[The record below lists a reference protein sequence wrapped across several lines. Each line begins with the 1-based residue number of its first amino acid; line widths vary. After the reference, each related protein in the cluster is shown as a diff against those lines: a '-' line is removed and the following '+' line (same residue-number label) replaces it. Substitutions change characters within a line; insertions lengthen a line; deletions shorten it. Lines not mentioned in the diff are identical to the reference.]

1 MEWIVIIG
9 LAVALYQ
16 LWRRVERLEERLSM
30 QEMLGRRPIV
40 PVEGTSA
47 PVAEPV
53 AEQSAP
59 PEPAVASTVPRVKRA
74 VARVTGAATAIAAP
88 SATDDAPREKAGIAF
103 NFEDLF
109 GRQLPIWA
117 GGITLAI
124 AGFFLVMY
132 AIELGLLSPAVR
144 VLLGFVF
151 GGVLIGGAFVA
162 EEMEDRIADIRVPQA
177 LAGAGIATLYA
188 CFYLAGTGYGLIGA
202 GFAFAALAAVTAGAI
217 YLSFRFGLPCAVM
230 GLLGGFAA
238 PMMVSAEESNLPIL
252 SIYLALV
259 SAGLVLTGNRQQR
272 PWLGAAA
279 MGGGLL
285 WGLLLL
291 FSQALTFADQL
302 FVGFYLIGVGAV
314 LPTALGEVPFRHWLR
329 AGAGAFAALQMAI
342 LIDQGGYSLLAWGLY
357 VLLGGALAFLAWKRH
372 ELRDP
377 QALAAAIAV
386 FMLAFWPNPEE
397 AEFALIGAAMAAIF
411 AVVPL
416 FHIWRGE
423 RLRADVVQV
432 AGFAPGLALAATWQY
447 GDVFHDFLP
456 VLGAVSLAL
465 AALPALA
472 ASRLA
477 PDEGWK
483 VWLLE
488 TLAAMTTVVAFSQ
501 VLHDDWGAIA
511 CATAAIGF
519 ALGLPRR
526 VAAARTFAAVAAAFA
541 VFPLIA
547 WFDGGL
553 DAIAAEPFYLSDLER
568 WDDTLRYLVPGV
580 LALLVLAWRQAGTG
594 SRHVV
599 RGLAALGGAGA
610 VIALHSFYKL
620 GFAIDG
626 PAAFKF
632 YGLAERTVWEALLV
646 AAAFALTQLQ
656 DRFVWARTAAIAML
670 GAALAHFG
678 WFTLLWHNPLWNAQA
693 VGQVWL
699 ANLALAAYAVAVAAL
714 AVLKPLGNSAWRRAA
729 DIAIMA
735 LLPVLAITLLRHAF
749 SGPILTAVPM
759 GQGEDLLRSLA
770 GIVLAIGYLLWGA
783 RAEDRTWRIGSLVL
797 MILAVGKVFIV
808 DAAVLDGLARIGS
821 FLALGFSLIGIG
833 WFYSRILSR
842 PKPEGAT
849 PQPSAG

>member
-1 MEWIVIIG
+1 MEWLIIIG
-9 LAVALYQ
+9 MGVTLYQ

-30 QEMLGRRPIV
+30 QEMLGRRPVV
-40 PVEGTSA
+40 PMEEA
-47 PVAEPV
+47 AMPVVEPV
-53 AEQSAP
+53 AEHSAQ
-59 PEPAVASTVPRVKRA
+59 PEPAAATTVPRVRRA
-74 VARVTGAATAIAAP
+74 VARVTGSVSSMTSRPAATTTV
-88 SATDDAPREKAGIAF
+88 SDEKPGIAF

-132 AIELGLLSPAVR
+132 AIELGLLSPSVR
-144 VLLGFVF
+144 VFMGFLF
-151 GGVLIGGAFVA
+151 GGTLIGGAFVA
-162 EEMEDRIADIRVPQA
+162 EKMAERIADIRVPQA

-202 GFAFAALAAVTAGAI
+202 GFAFAGLAAVTAGAI
-217 YLSFRFGLPCAVM
+217 YLSFRFGLPCAVL

-238 PMMVSAEESNLPIL
+238 PMMVSADEANLPIL

-291 FSQALTFADQL
+291 FSQDLTFADQL
-302 FVGFYLIGVGAV
+302 FVGVYLIGVGAV

-357 VLLGGALAFLAWKRH
+357 VLLGGALAFLAWKKT

-377 QALAAAIAV
+377 QALAAAIAI

-397 AEFALIGAAMAAIF
+397 GEFALIGGAMAAIF

-432 AGFAPGLALAATWQY
+432 AGFAPGLALAATWQF

-472 ASRLA
+472 ASRLS
-477 PDEGWK
+477 PDGGWK

-488 TLAAMTTVVAFSQ
+488 FSAAMTCVVAFSQ

-511 CATAAIGF
+511 CALAAIAL

-526 VAAARTFAAVAAAFA
+526 VAAARTFAGVAAAFA

-547 WFDGGL
+547 WIDAGL
-553 DAIAAEPFYLSDLER
+553 DALVGEPFFLSDLES
-568 WDDTLRYLVPGV
+568 WQDTMRYLVPGV
-580 LALLVLAWRQAGTG
+580 LATLVVAYRQTG
-594 SRHVV
+594 IGRARVV
-599 RGLAALGGAGA
+599 QAMAVLGGAGA

-626 PAAFKF
+626 YTRFVT

-646 AAAFALTQLQ
+646 AAAFALFQVR
-656 DRFVWARTAAIAML
+656 DRIAFARMVAIAL
-670 GAALAHFG
+670 LAAALAHFG
-678 WFTLLWHNPLWNAQA
+678 WFTFLWHNPLGTAQA
-693 VGQVWL
+693 VGPMPV
-699 ANLALAAYAVAVAAL
+699 ANLALAAYGVAIAAL
-714 AVLKPLGNSAWRRAA
+714 VIGKSVSSPQWRRAA
-729 DIAIMA
+729 DIAIMV
-735 LLPVLAITLLRHAF
+735 LLPVLAITLLRQGF
-749 SGPILTAVPM
+749 SGTILTAQPM
-759 GQGEDLLRSLA
+759 GQGEDLLRSLS

-783 RAEDRTWRIGSLVL
+783 RREDRTWRIGSLVL

-808 DAAVLDGLARIGS
+808 DAAVLEGLARIAS

-833 WFYSRILSR
+833 WFYSRILAR
-842 PKPEGAT
+842 PRQDA
-849 PQPSAG
+849 PQP

>member
-40 PVEGTSA
+40 PVEETSA

-59 PEPAVASTVPRVKRA
+59 PEPAVASAVPRVKRA

-151 GGVLIGGAFVA
+151 GGLLIGGAFVA
-162 EEMEDRIADIRVPQA
+162 EKMEERIADIRVPQA

-202 GFAFAALAAVTAGAI
+202 GFAFAGLAAVTAGAI
-217 YLSFRFGLPCAVM
+217 YLSFRFGLPCAVL

-252 SIYLALV
+252 SVYLALV

-291 FSQALTFADQL
+291 YSQDLTFADQL

-357 VLLGGALAFLAWKRH
+357 VLLGGALAFLAWKKPD
-372 ELRDP
+372 LRDP

-423 RLRADVVQV
+423 RFRADVVQV

-465 AALPALA
+465 AA
-472 ASRLA
+472 
-477 PDEGWK
+477 
-483 VWLLE
+483 
-488 TLAAMTTVVAFSQ
+488 
-501 VLHDDWGAIA
+501 
-511 CATAAIGF
+511 
-519 ALGLPRR
+519 
-526 VAAARTFAAVAAAFA
+526 
-541 VFPLIA
+541 
-547 WFDGGL
+547 
-553 DAIAAEPFYLSDLER
+553 
-568 WDDTLRYLVPGV
+568 
-580 LALLVLAWRQAGTG
+580 
-594 SRHVV
+594 
-599 RGLAALGGAGA
+599 
-610 VIALHSFYKL
+610 
-620 GFAIDG
+620 
-626 PAAFKF
+626 
-632 YGLAERTVWEALLV
+632 
-646 AAAFALTQLQ
+646 
-656 DRFVWARTAAIAML
+656 
-670 GAALAHFG
+670 
-678 WFTLLWHNPLWNAQA
+678 
-693 VGQVWL
+693 
-699 ANLALAAYAVAVAAL
+699 
-714 AVLKPLGNSAWRRAA
+714 
-729 DIAIMA
+729 
-735 LLPVLAITLLRHAF
+735 
-749 SGPILTAVPM
+749 
-759 GQGEDLLRSLA
+759 
-770 GIVLAIGYLLWGA
+770 
-783 RAEDRTWRIGSLVL
+783 
-797 MILAVGKVFIV
+797 
-808 DAAVLDGLARIGS
+808 
-821 FLALGFSLIGIG
+821 
-833 WFYSRILSR
+833 
-842 PKPEGAT
+842 
-849 PQPSAG
+849 